1 MISEWVLFKNEFIPV
16 VTLYQS
22 KVYSKRVISER
33 VYWGFH
39 ARTKHSLLY
48 LYNVICIIT
57 KLVLGVCKRYPR
69 DGTLDFWG
77 GWRLGQIPGGQ
88 IPGGQ
93 IPGEQIFVFRSLPGR
108 GGEEGDQKW
117 IRMLLVPLRVKKN
130 QRPKWYVL
138 GCFSLNITPEIS
150 ITGTILM
157 IWLEPLE
164 HIDQGI
170 FIFGIFQLFA
180 FDINCCHSYTE
191 KTQVPI

>member
-16 VTLYQS
+16 VTWYQS
-22 KVYSKRVISER
+22 KVYSKRVISEG

-48 LYNVICIIT
+48 LYNIIYIIT
-57 KLVLGVCKRYPR
+57 KLVLGVCKRR
-69 DGTLDFWG
+69 
-77 GWRLGQIPGGQ
+77 R
-88 IPGGQ
+88 
-93 IPGEQIFVFRSLPGR
+93 RSEMDKDASRTFKG
-108 GGEEGDQKW
+108 
-117 IRMLLVPLRVKKN
+117 KKN

-138 GCFSLNITPEIS
+138 RCFSLNIIPEIS
-150 ITGTILM
+150 ITRTILM

-180 FDINCCHSYTE
+180 FDINCCHSHTE